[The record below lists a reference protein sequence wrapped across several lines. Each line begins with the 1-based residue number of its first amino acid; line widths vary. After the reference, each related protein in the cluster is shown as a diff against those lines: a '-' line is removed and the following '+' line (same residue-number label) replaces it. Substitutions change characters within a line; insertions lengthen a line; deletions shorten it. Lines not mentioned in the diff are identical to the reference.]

1 MNLLA
6 SAYDSGSVHLIDL
19 TSKRVQR
26 TFDDAH
32 RTSDPHTQGASTLAF
47 TGSGLHLITGGNDGS
62 VKLWDIRGTSS
73 KPLTEFLSSSNT
85 VAHGRKFDEGV
96 MCVAVH
102 PESNAYPFFATGGA
116 DSLVNVYELN
126 NI

>member
-6 SAYDSGSVHLIDL
+6 SAYDSGAVQLIDL
-19 TSKRVQR
+19 NARKVQR
-26 TFDDAH
+26 SFDEAH
-32 RTSDPHTQGASTLAF
+32 RTSDPHTQGASTVAF
-47 TGSGLHLITGGNDGS
+47 TGSGLHMITGGNDGS
-62 VKLWDIRGTSS
+62 VKLWDIRGASN
-73 KPLTEFLSSSNT
+73 KPVTEFVSATNT

-102 PESNAYPFFATGGA
+102 PESNSNPFFATGGA